1 MSCSCRIMRSTKNF
15 LPRLDVVKSFV
26 KNLLPVNKKI
36 LLLPVSAPPASPV
49 SIKAPPDCLR
59 CGFNNHPTSM
69 CKAKYDVNGYEIGK
83 PLY

>member
-1 MSCSCRIMRSTKNF
+1 MRSTKNF

-36 LLLPVSAPPASPV
+36 LLLPVSALPA

>member
-36 LLLPVSAPPASPV
+36 LLLPVNKPAI
-49 SIKAPPDCLR
+49 SITAPPDCLR

-69 CKAKYDVNGYEIGK
+69 CTAKYDVNGYEIGK

>member
-1 MSCSCRIMRSTKNF
+1 MRSTKNF

-36 LLLPVSAPPASPV
+36 LLLPVSAPPV
-49 SIKAPPDCLR
+49 SIKAPSDCLR

-69 CKAKYDVNGYEIGK
+69 CTAKYDVNGYEIGK
-83 PLY
+83 PL